1 MASGNLL
8 REAVG
13 VLLSGVDLQLGGM
26 SQVKRGRS
34 ILDGALYLR
43 ESLRTP
49 DWIDGPCKDALRPRP
64 EADGIL

>member
-1 MASGNLL
+1 MALDSSL

-13 VLLSGVDLQLGGM
+13 GLLSGVDLQLRGM
-26 SQVKRGRS
+26 SQVKRGGS

-43 ESLRTP
+43 ESPRTP
-49 DWIDGPCKDALRPRP
+49 DWINGPCKDALRPRP